1 MALLDFLFGRTKPTP
16 TTSTTIATS
25 KLPEE
30 IGPAAKTVIDEAEAL
45 YRQAVEEGYK
55 EFPGEMI
62 APRTAE
68 ELAAIEGLRSLV
80 GGQEPYRAEAE
91 QALRATPTQFTADEA
106 QRLMSPYQRA
116 VTDIEKREAQR
127 AFERDVQPAIE
138 AKAIRAGGMSGL
150 GTRAGLQAAE
160 AQRQQSQLLADI
172 EAKGQQR
179 AFEQAYRQFGDETAA
194 QRQRSQDIG
203 QLGTQRFNIGLAEQ
217 GLAQQLGQAD
227 RAEAQAILADQYAEF
242 IEREQFPETELAQF
256 SSFVNQSPF
265 VQQGTKTTTDTKMLQ
280 PTSSIGQQLLGLGLT
295 GLNIYGRGGGF
306 NQSAGGFSPNM
317 FFTGQRKKGGSV
329 GSGLTSLPVINRRT
343 PGQVMSARQRV
354 QKELAQRQENLQNT
368 LRIGTELQNIQ
379 GARRRTEEAIAA
391 EAKKRAEE
399 KAALDKRQAEARSGL
414 TTKGLEKLAVG
425 TDTPIGADFGRAAK
439 AVLSADPNMG
449 IVGLL
454 GLAGAEAVEGMDEKL
469 KERNKIL
476 RENAKTEL
484 ELNRNDQAV
493 QQAAEAANLSNKSKE
508 ALRALREQG
517 ELEIGDLE
525 VPKKERKQVENIL
538 TTQLTQEN
546 LLMEAEADY
555 LKAKN
560 AGKVKS
566 DQSPTAAKKQ
576 GLESILANY
585 RYTLDEKGR
594 LAFIGEGEGL
604 KPTDPKFKE
613 MQQARKLYEDT
624 FTKYLVRQNKN
635 KGFIDYLDAENANKA
650 ARNFVYIKYPTLAGA
665 TPRENN

>member
-414 TTKGLEKLAVG
+414 TTKGLEKLA
-425 TDTPIGADFGRAAK
+425 
-439 AVLSADPNMG
+439 
-449 IVGLL
+449 
-454 GLAGAEAVEGMDEKL
+454 
-469 KERNKIL
+469 
-476 RENAKTEL
+476 
-484 ELNRNDQAV
+484 
-493 QQAAEAANLSNKSKE
+493 
-508 ALRALREQG
+508 
-517 ELEIGDLE
+517 
-525 VPKKERKQVENIL
+525 
-538 TTQLTQEN
+538 
-546 LLMEAEADY
+546 Y
-555 LKAKN
+555 WC
-560 AGKVKS
+560 
-566 DQSPTAAKKQ
+566 
-576 GLESILANY
+576 
-585 RYTLDEKGR
+585 
-594 LAFIGEGEGL
+594 
-604 KPTDPKFKE
+604 
-613 MQQARKLYEDT
+613 
-624 FTKYLVRQNKN
+624 
-635 KGFIDYLDAENANKA
+635 
-650 ARNFVYIKYPTLAGA
+650 
-665 TPRENN
+665 

>member
-1 MALLDFLFGRTKPTP
+1 
-16 TTSTTIATS
+16 
-25 KLPEE
+25 
-30 IGPAAKTVIDEAEAL
+30 
-45 YRQAVEEGYK
+45 
-55 EFPGEMI
+55 MI

-329 GSGLTSLPVINRRT
+329 GSGLTS
-343 PGQVMSARQRV
+343 
-354 QKELAQRQENLQNT
+354 
-368 LRIGTELQNIQ
+368 
-379 GARRRTEEAIAA
+379 
-391 EAKKRAEE
+391 
-399 KAALDKRQAEARSGL
+399 
-414 TTKGLEKLAVG
+414 
-425 TDTPIGADFGRAAK
+425 F
-439 AVLSADPNMG
+439 
-449 IVGLL
+449 
-454 GLAGAEAVEGMDEKL
+454 
-469 KERNKIL
+469 KIL
-476 RENAKTEL
+476 
-484 ELNRNDQAV
+484 
-493 QQAAEAANLSNKSKE
+493 
-508 ALRALREQG
+508 
-517 ELEIGDLE
+517 
-525 VPKKERKQVENIL
+525 
-538 TTQLTQEN
+538 
-546 LLMEAEADY
+546 
-555 LKAKN
+555 
-560 AGKVKS
+560 
-566 DQSPTAAKKQ
+566 
-576 GLESILANY
+576 
-585 RYTLDEKGR
+585 
-594 LAFIGEGEGL
+594 
-604 KPTDPKFKE
+604 
-613 MQQARKLYEDT
+613 
-624 FTKYLVRQNKN
+624 
-635 KGFIDYLDAENANKA
+635 
-650 ARNFVYIKYPTLAGA
+650 
-665 TPRENN
+665 